1 MKRFTSKNLDVS
13 WAYDLKKTLQDNF
26 SNRQW
31 AKLSQYV
38 VDQQILKDLDK
49 GNSPVKGARRLT
61 NYSESYVKAIKG
73 KLSKQFDK
81 AVRPVNL
88 TLTGSMLSHYEAQ
101 PTENTFE
108 ITLGIHENA
117 PLEDRIKAMKHNT
130 GTDIIPRRPFVPL
143 AGESYTSKI
152 TLEIRKLF
160 AYCLDQA
167 INRRKNR

>member
-1 MKRFTSKNLDVS
+1 MKKFTSKTLDVT

-38 VDQQILKDLDK
+38 VDQQILKDLSK
-49 GNSPVKGARRLT
+49 GNSPVNKARRLA
-61 NYSESYVKAIKG
+61 NYSERYTKAIKG
-73 KLSKQFDK
+73 SLGKENNKS
-81 AVRPVNL
+81 VRPVNL
-88 TLTGSMLSHYEAQ
+88 TLTGSMLSNYDARPGED
-101 PTENTFE
+101 TFE
-108 ITLGIHENA
+108 ITLGIHSDA
-117 PLEDRIKAMKHNT
+117 PEFDRLKASVHNT
-130 GTDIIPRRPFVPL
+130 GNKTTPRRPFVPL
-143 AGESYTSKI
+143 AGESFTRKI